1 MTVPPVIRERHDRFA
16 SAGDNGPTAT
26 PDMLELCDWLLLAL
40 EPGEALALVHRGY
53 LQHSGLLGYIR
64 SSGSRATI

>member
-1 MTVPPVIRERHDRFA
+1 
-16 SAGDNGPTAT
+16 
-26 PDMLELCDWLLLAL
+26 MLELCDWLLLAL